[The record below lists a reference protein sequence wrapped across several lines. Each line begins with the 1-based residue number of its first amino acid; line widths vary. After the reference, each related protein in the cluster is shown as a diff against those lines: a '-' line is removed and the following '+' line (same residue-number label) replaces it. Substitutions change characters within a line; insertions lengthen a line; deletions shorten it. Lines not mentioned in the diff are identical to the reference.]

1 MIIDF
6 TTPFP
11 KKYVY
16 KNPTQREPWG
26 SWMIPKIL
34 CDYSQESLG
43 EHFFPKR
50 KNETDTKPDI
60 LDREALP

>member
-1 MIIDF
+1 MILDL
-6 TTPFP
+6 TAPLNE
-11 KKYVY
+11 KYAY
-16 KNPTQREPWG
+16 KNPSKREAWG
-26 SWMIPKIL
+26 SFCDSIIL
-34 CDYSQESLG
+34 PDYSQESLG